1 MKIYFLIYFISS
13 TILSSTSLSQVITH
27 GITFP
32 ESYYPEKN
40 KLILNGAGVRKKG
53 PVDLYVA
60 GLYTISKEKDPY
72 KIIDAIEPMAIKI
85 VITSGMVSSKRMD
98 KAIHEGFSKS
108 TRGDT
113 APFEDRIDTF
123 SKALSEDITKGT
135 RYDLVF
141 LPDKN
146 IVRVL
151 KNDQPVTEIKGLD
164 FKKVLFGI
172 WLGDDPVD
180 KNLKKTMLGE
190 EYLSDF

>member
-1 MKIYFLIYFISS
+1 MKKMYFLAYFIFF
-13 TILSSTSLSQVITH
+13 ILSGTSLSQVITH

-32 ESYYPEKN
+32 ESYNPENN

-60 GLYTISKEKDPY
+60 GLYTISKEKDPH
-72 KIIDAIEPMAIKI
+72 KITDAMEPMAIKI
-85 VITSGMVSSKRMD
+85 VIISGMVSSKRMD

-108 TRGDT
+108 THGNT

-146 IVRVL
+146 IIRVL
-151 KNDQPVTEIKGLD
+151 KNDQSVTEIKGLD